1 MEASESTATRVNVKD
16 FGAVGDGVTDDAAA
30 IQHAFESTSGAIFFP
45 HGDYLLRKGLT
56 VELAER
62 GRTYVS
68 SGGARLL
75 NASSEPALRIIGT
88 HEGTAEPKSVSEHTF
103 AYETMPLV
111 SDIEIVGQ
119 GDCGDG
125 IVLEKTYKAVI
136 SNVMVRDCRNGIR
149 LAVRNRDVTIA
160 NSHILQN
167 RQVGVLYDNV
177 SLHQSNILGC
187 HISYNGYAGIKVDNG
202 DIRNIQITGNDIEY
216 NNRDEAA
223 AVCAD
228 VWLDASAGTG
238 TGIREGT
245 ICSNTIQATLT
256 PGGANIRLA
265 GLENDEGDQV
275 GLLAISGNHIS
286 SQECNILA
294 DSARAVAI
302 SGNTFVKG
310 AARNI
315 RLRNCR
321 AVNMCG
327 NVIDAIPAYGTGG
340 ATCGGIELR
349 DCQGCLVANTTIA
362 GAKPQA
368 DAAVIAL
375 EDCRNCRVND
385 CIVGGAG
392 EAMAV
397 SVTGGEGNSVGH
409 VLCI

>member
-1 MEASESTATRVNVKD
+1 MEANDSTAAGVNVRD
-16 FGAVGDGVTDDAAA
+16 FGALGDGLTDDAAA
-30 IQHAFESTSGAIFFP
+30 IQQAIDTTSGPIFFP
-45 HGDYLLRKGLT
+45 HGDYLLKKGLR
-56 VELAER
+56 LHLGER

-75 NASSEPALRIIGT
+75 NASSEPALHIIGT
-88 HEGTAEPKSVSEHTF
+88 HEGTAEPKTVSAHTF

-111 SDIEIVGQ
+111 SDIEIIGQ

-125 IVLEKTYKAVI
+125 LVLEKTYKTVI

-149 LAVRNRDVTIA
+149 LAVRNRDVIIA
-160 NSHILQN
+160 DCHILHN

-216 NNRDEAA
+216 NNRSEEG

-238 TGIREGT
+238 TGIREGA

-256 PGGANIRLA
+256 PGGANIRLS
-265 GLENDEGDQV
+265 GLHNDEGDQV

-294 DSARAVAI
+294 DYARAVAI

-321 AVNMCG
+321 TVNICG
-327 NVIDAIPAYGTGG
+327 NVIDAIPAYGTGP

-349 DCQGCLVANTTIA
+349 HCQACLVGNTIVA
-362 GAKPQA
+362 GAWPP
-368 DAAVIAL
+368 DNAAVIAL
-375 EDCRNCRVND
+375 EDCCNCRVND

-392 EAMAV
+392 EAV
-397 SVTGGEGNSVGH
+397 SVSGGQGNSIGGEIGH
-409 VLCI
+409 A